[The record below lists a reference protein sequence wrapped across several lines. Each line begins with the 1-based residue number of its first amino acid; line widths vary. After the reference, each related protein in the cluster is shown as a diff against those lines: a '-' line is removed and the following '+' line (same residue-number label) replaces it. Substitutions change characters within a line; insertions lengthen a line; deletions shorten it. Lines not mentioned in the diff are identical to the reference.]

1 MDSVTQILFGG
12 AIAAAG
18 FRTRLGRRAV
28 IAGGAIATLPDLD
41 VLADLVTEPS
51 VINVWLHHRSVTHSL
66 PVTLVAG
73 AVIGAGIW
81 EVERHRRRKPQEA
94 AEDTSR
100 RPGRLSAW
108 MWLGMLSAATHPLL
122 DLFTSYGT
130 QLLAP
135 FSKARFAVHAM
146 PIIDP
151 LYSLP
156 LLAVFLFALL
166 TRHHAHAAQ
175 RAAQQALLYI
185 GLYTTMAW
193 GVGRHMEERAREE
206 LRALHP
212 AAAAAARVDAYP
224 VIFQIWWRRI
234 VVDLPDEILVGFASP
249 FRDAPI
255 NWQRVPRSE
264 NGLGPTAALSAIQS
278 GYEARIF
285 RWFADGRLHWRQLP
299 QDSGG
304 YIIEARDYRYGLPG
318 DSVLGFWG
326 LRFRTDA
333 QGRLIA
339 PLTPLAERPPLTRA
353 GLQQLRDGMLGR

>member
-12 AIAAAG
+12 VIGAAG
-18 FRTRLGRRAV
+18 FRTQLGRRAV

-51 VINVWLHHRSVTHSL
+51 VINVWLHHRSLTHSFPL
-66 PVTLVAG
+66 TLVAG
-73 AVIGAGIW
+73 AIIGAGIW
-81 EVERHRRRKPQEA
+81 AVERRV
-94 AEDTSR
+94 SR
-100 RPGRLSAW
+100 RPRILPKDALDDGGRRSAW
-108 MWLGMLSAATHPLL
+108 MWLGMLSAVTHPLL

-135 FSKARFAVHAM
+135 FSMARFAVHAM

-166 TRHHAHAAQ
+166 TRRHAETAQ
-175 RAAQQALLYI
+175 RVAQLALVYI
-185 GLYTTMAW
+185 GLYTTLAW

-234 VVDLPDEILVGFASP
+234 VADLPDEILVGFASP
-249 FRDAPI
+249 FRAAPI
-255 NWQRVPRSE
+255 AWQRIPRSE
-264 NGLGPTAALSAIQS
+264 NGLGQTAALSAIQAS
-278 GYEARIF
+278 YEARVF
-285 RWFADGRLHWRQLP
+285 RWFADGRVHWRQLP
-299 QDSGG
+299 QPSGG
-304 YIIEARDYRYGLPG
+304 YVFEARDYRYGLPG

-333 QGRLIA
+333 QGHITE
-339 PLTPLAERPPLTRA
+339 PLVPLAERPPFSRA
-353 GLQQLRDGMLGR
+353 GLQQLRDGVLGH

>member
-1 MDSVTQILFGG
+1 MDSLTQILFGG
-12 AIAAAG
+12 VVAAAG

-51 VINVWLHHRSVTHSL
+51 VINVWLHHRSVTHSF
-66 PVTLVAG
+66 PITLVAG
-73 AVIGAGIW
+73 AAIGAGIW
-81 EVERHRRRKPQEA
+81 AVERQRRRKPQDG
-94 AEDTSR
+94 AEDQNR
-100 RPGRLSAW
+100 RADRLKAW
-108 MWLGMLSAATHPLL
+108 MWLGALSAVTHPLL

-135 FSKARFAVHAM
+135 FSRARFAVHAM

-156 LLAVFLFALL
+156 LLAVFFFALL
-166 TRHHAHAAQ
+166 TRHRMQAAQ
-175 RAAQQALLYI
+175 RAAQLVLLYI
-185 GLYTTMAW
+185 GLYTTLAW

-234 VVDLPDEILVGFASP
+234 VADLPDEILVGFASP

-255 NWQRVPRSE
+255 AWQRIPRSE
-264 NGLGPTAALSAIQS
+264 NGLGQTAALSAIQS
-278 GYEARIF
+278 SYEARVF
-285 RWFADGRLHWRQLP
+285 RWFADGRVHWRQLP
-299 QDSGG
+299 QESGG
-304 YIIEARDYRYGLPG
+304 YVFEARDYRYGLPG

-333 QGRLIA
+333 QGRITA
-339 PLTPLAERPPLTRA
+339 PLTPLAERPPLTRI
-353 GLQQLRDGMLGR
+353 GLQQLRDGVLGE

>member
-12 AIAAAG
+12 VIGAAG
-18 FRTRLGRRAV
+18 FRTQLGRRAV

-51 VINVWLHHRSVTHSL
+51 VINVWLHHRAITHSL
-66 PVTLVAG
+66 PVTLLAG
-73 AVIGAGIW
+73 AAIGAGIW
-81 EVERHRRRKPQEA
+81 AIERRVA
-94 AEDTSR
+94 R
-100 RPGRLSAW
+100 RPRILPKDALDDGGRRSAW
-108 MWLGMLSAATHPLL
+108 MWLGALSAATHPLL

-135 FSKARFAVHAM
+135 FSMARFAVHAM

-166 TRHHAHAAQ
+166 SRRHADSAQ
-175 RAAQQALLYI
+175 SMAQLVLLYI
-185 GLYTTMAW
+185 GLYTTLAW
-193 GVGRHMEERAREE
+193 GVGRHMEDRAREE

-234 VVDLPDEILVGFASP
+234 VADLPDEILVGFASP

-255 NWQRVPRSE
+255 EWTRIPRSE
-264 NGLGPTAALSAIQS
+264 NGLAQTPALSAIQS
-278 GYEARIF
+278 SYEARVF
-285 RWFADGRLHWRQLP
+285 RWFADGRVHWRQLP
-299 QDSGG
+299 QESGG
-304 YIIEARDYRYGLPG
+304 YVFEARDYRYGLPG
-318 DSVLGFWG
+318 DSLLGFWG

-333 QGRLIA
+333 QGRLTE
-339 PLTPLAERPPLTRA
+339 PLTPLAERPPFSRA
-353 GLQQLRDGMLGR
+353 VLQQLRDGVLGR

>member
-1 MDSVTQILFGG
+1 MDSVTQFLFGG
-12 AIAAAG
+12 VIAAAG
-18 FRTRLGRRAV
+18 FRSQLGRRAV

-51 VINVWLHHRSVTHSL
+51 VINVWLHHRSITHSF

-81 EVERHRRRKPQEA
+81 VVERRVRRAPRILPKDA
-94 AEDTSR
+94 LDDAGR
-100 RPGRLSAW
+100 RTAWIWLGTLSAV
-108 MWLGMLSAATHPLL
+108 THPLL

-135 FSKARFAVHAM
+135 FSTARFAINAM

-156 LLAVFLFALL
+156 LLVVFLFALL
-166 TRHHAHAAQ
+166 TRRQVDTAQ
-175 RAAQQALLYI
+175 RMAQLVLLYI

-193 GVGRHMEERAREE
+193 GVGRHMEDRAREE
-206 LRALHP
+206 LREIHP
-212 AAAAAARVDAYP
+212 AVAAAARVDAYP
-224 VIFQIWWRRI
+224 VIFQIWYRRI
-234 VVDLPDEILVGFASP
+234 VADLPDEILIGFASP
-249 FRDAPI
+249 FRAAPI
-255 NWQRVPRSE
+255 EWQHIPRAE
-264 NGLGPTAALSAIQS
+264 QTPALSAIQS
-278 GYEARIF
+278 TYEARVF

-299 QDSGG
+299 QESGG
-304 YIIEARDYRYGLPG
+304 FIFEARDYRYGMPG

-333 QGRLIA
+333 QGRITE
-339 PLTPLAERPPLTRA
+339 PLKPLAERPPFSRA
-353 GLQQLRDGMLGR
+353 GLEQLRDGVLGK

>member
-12 AIAAAG
+12 VIAAAG
-18 FRTRLGRRAV
+18 FRTSLGRGAV

-51 VINVWLHHRSVTHSL
+51 VINVWLHHRSITHSL

-73 AVIGAGIW
+73 AAIGAGIW
-81 EVERHRRRKPQEA
+81 AIERRVA
-94 AEDTSR
+94 R
-100 RPGRLSAW
+100 RPRILPKDALDDSGRRSAW
-108 MWLGMLSAATHPLL
+108 MWLGALTAVTHPLL

-135 FSKARFAVHAM
+135 FSMARFAVNAM

-166 TRHHAHAAQ
+166 TRRHAETAQ
-175 RAAQQALLYI
+175 RMAQLVLLYVA
-185 GLYTTMAW
+185 LYITMAW
-193 GVGRHMEERAREE
+193 GVGRHMEDRAREE
-206 LRALHP
+206 LRAIHP

-234 VVDLPDEILVGFASP
+234 VADLPDEILIGFASP
-249 FRDAPI
+249 FRAAPI
-255 NWQRVPRSE
+255 EWQRIPRTD
-264 NGLGPTAALSAIQS
+264 NTPALSAIQS
-278 GYEARIF
+278 TYEARVF
-285 RWFADGRLHWRQLP
+285 RWFADGRVHWRQMP
-299 QDSGG
+299 MSAGG
-304 YIIEARDYRYGLPG
+304 FTFEARDYRYGLPG

-333 QGRLIA
+333 QGRITE
-339 PLTPLAERPPLTRA
+339 PLQPLAERPPFSLA
-353 GLQQLRDGMLGR
+353 GLEDLWDGVLGK

>member
-12 AIAAAG
+12 VIAAAG
-18 FRTRLGRRAV
+18 FRAQLGRSAV

-51 VINVWLHHRSVTHSL
+51 VINVWLHHRAITHSF
-66 PVTLVAG
+66 PVTLIAG
-73 AVIGAGIW
+73 AAIGAGIW
-81 EVERHRRRKPQEA
+81 AVERRVRRRPRILPKDA
-94 AEDTSR
+94 LDDAGR
-100 RPGRLSAW
+100 RSAW
-108 MWLGMLSAATHPLL
+108 MWLGALSAVTHPLL

-135 FSKARFAVHAM
+135 FSMARFAVNAM

-156 LLAVFLFALL
+156 LLAAFLFAML
-166 TRHHAHAAQ
+166 TRRHVETAQ
-175 RAAQQALLYI
+175 RMAQLVLLYVA
-185 GLYTTMAW
+185 LYTTMAW
-193 GVGRHMEERAREE
+193 GVGRHMEDRAREE
-206 LRALHP
+206 LREIHP
-212 AAAAAARVDAYP
+212 ATAAAARVDAYP

-234 VVDLPDEILVGFASP
+234 VADLPDEILVGFASP
-249 FRDAPI
+249 FRAAPI
-255 NWQRVPRSE
+255 AWTRIPRNE
-264 NGLGPTAALSAIQS
+264 NGLGQTPALAAIQS
-278 GYEARIF
+278 TYEARVF

-304 YIIEARDYRYGLPG
+304 FIFEARDYRYGLPG

-333 QGRLIA
+333 QGRIA
-339 PLTPLAERPPLTRA
+339 GPLTPLAERPPFSREALEE
-353 GLQQLRDGMLGR
+353 LRDGMLGR

>member
-12 AIAAAG
+12 VIAAAG
-18 FRTRLGRRAV
+18 FRRQLGRRAV

-51 VINVWLHHRSVTHSL
+51 VINIWLHHRSLTHSF
-66 PVTLVAG
+66 PITLVAG
-73 AVIGAGIW
+73 AAIGAGIW
-81 EVERHRRRKPQEA
+81 AVERHRRRKTPDS
-94 AEDTSR
+94 AEDRTHRS
-100 RPGRLSAW
+100 GRLNAW
-108 MWLGMLSAATHPLL
+108 MWLGALCAVTHPVL

-135 FSKARFAVHAM
+135 FSTARFAVNAM

-156 LLAVFLFALL
+156 LLAAFLFALL
-166 TRHHAHAAQ
+166 TRHRTAAAQ
-175 RAAQQALLYI
+175 RVAGLVLLYI

-206 LRALHP
+206 LRGLHP

-234 VVDLPDEILVGFASP
+234 VADLPDEILIGYASP

-255 NWQRVPRSE
+255 AWQRIARSE
-264 NGLGPTAALSAIQS
+264 NGLGQTPALSAIQAS
-278 GYEARIF
+278 YEAHVF

-304 YIIEARDYRYGLPG
+304 YVFEVRDYRYGLPG

-333 QGRLIA
+333 QGRITE
-339 PLTPLAERPPLTRA
+339 PLQPLAERPPFSRA
-353 GLQQLRDGMLGR
+353 GLQQLRDGVLGR

>member
-12 AIAAAG
+12 VIAAAG

-51 VINVWLHHRSVTHSL
+51 VINIWLHHRSVTHSF
-66 PVTLVAG
+66 PITLVAG
-73 AVIGAGIW
+73 AAIGAGIW
-81 EVERHRRRKPQEA
+81 AIERRV
-94 AEDTSR
+94 R
-100 RPGRLSAW
+100 RPPRILPKDALDDTGRRHAW
-108 MWLGMLSAATHPLL
+108 MWLGALSAVTHPLL

-135 FSKARFAVHAM
+135 FSAARFAVHAM

-156 LLAVFLFALL
+156 LLAAFLFALL
-166 TRHHAHAAQ
+166 TRHRTEATQ
-175 RAAQQALLYI
+175 RVARLVLLYI
-185 GLYTTMAW
+185 GLYTTLAW

-234 VVDLPDEILVGFASP
+234 VADLPDEILVGFASP

-255 NWQRVPRSE
+255 AWQRIPRSE
-264 NGLGPTAALSAIQS
+264 NGFGQTPALSAIQS
-278 GYEARIF
+278 SYEAHVF

-299 QDSGG
+299 QESGG
-304 YIIEARDYRYGLPG
+304 YVFEARDYRYGLPG

-333 QGRLIA
+333 QGRITE
-339 PLTPLAERPPLTRA
+339 PLQPLAERPAFSRA
-353 GLQQLRDGMLGR
+353 GLQQLREGVLGR

>member
-12 AIAAAG
+12 ALAAAG
-18 FRTRLGRRAV
+18 FRSSLGRRAV

-51 VINVWLHHRSVTHSL
+51 VINVWLHHRSITHSL

-73 AVIGAGIW
+73 AAIGAGIW
-81 EVERHRRRKPQEA
+81 AVERRVA
-94 AEDTSR
+94 R
-100 RPGRLSAW
+100 RPRILPKDALDDAGRRSAW
-108 MWLGMLSAATHPLL
+108 MWLGALAAVTHPLL

-135 FSKARFAVHAM
+135 FSTARFAVNAM

-166 TRHHAHAAQ
+166 TRRHAETAQ
-175 RAAQQALLYI
+175 RMAQLVLLYI
-185 GLYTTMAW
+185 GLYTTLAW
-193 GVGRHMEERAREE
+193 GVGRHMEDRAREE
-206 LRALHP
+206 LRAIHP
-212 AAAAAARVDAYP
+212 AASASARVDAYP

-234 VVDLPDEILVGFASP
+234 VADLPDEILVGFASP
-249 FRDAPI
+249 FRASPI
-255 NWQRVPRSE
+255 AWQRIPRGE
-264 NGLGPTAALSAIQS
+264 NGSGQTPALGAIQS
-278 GYEARIF
+278 TYEARVF
-285 RWFADGRLHWRQLP
+285 RWFADGRVHWRQLP
-299 QDSGG
+299 MSEGG
-304 YIIEARDYRYGLPG
+304 FTFEARDYRYGLPG

-333 QGRLIA
+333 QGRMIE
-339 PLTPLAERPPLTRA
+339 PLKPLAERPPFSRT
-353 GLQQLRDGMLGR
+353 GLKQLWNGVLGE

>member
-18 FRTRLGRRAV
+18 FRTSLGRGAV

-51 VINVWLHHRSVTHSL
+51 VINVWLHHRSITHSL

-73 AVIGAGIW
+73 AAIGAGIW
-81 EVERHRRRKPQEA
+81 AFERRVA
-94 AEDTSR
+94 R
-100 RPGRLSAW
+100 RPRILPKDALDDSGRRSAW
-108 MWLGMLSAATHPLL
+108 MWLGALAAVTHPLL

-135 FSKARFAVHAM
+135 FSMARFAVNAM

-156 LLAVFLFALL
+156 LLAVFFFALL
-166 TRHHAHAAQ
+166 TRRHAETAQ
-175 RAAQQALLYI
+175 RMAQLVLLYVA
-185 GLYTTMAW
+185 LYTTIAW
-193 GVGRHMEERAREE
+193 GVGRHMEDRAREE
-206 LRALHP
+206 LRAIHP
-212 AAAAAARVDAYP
+212 AASAAARVDAYP

-234 VVDLPDEILVGFASP
+234 VADLPDEILIGFASP
-249 FRDAPI
+249 FRAGPI
-255 NWQRVPRSE
+255 EWQRIPRTDDT
-264 NGLGPTAALSAIQS
+264 PALSAIQTT
-278 GYEARIF
+278 YEARVF

-299 QDSGG
+299 MSEGG
-304 YIIEARDYRYGLPG
+304 FVFEARDYRYGLPG

-333 QGRLIA
+333 QGRITE
-339 PLTPLAERPPLTRA
+339 PLQPLAERPPFSRA
-353 GLQQLRDGMLGR
+353 GLEQLWNGVWGR